1 MKFISLKN
9 LVQGAAAVLKRF
21 PLEVLFAL
29 TGTVAAIVNI
39 ELNSI
44 DYDGQGLCWRL
55 ITGANLGLLLS
66 LSATL
71 YSESHGL
78 SKGKLWLLRLLAVL
92 LTCAITWSI
101 NPFEQKTDILRF
113 LLLSFAF
120 HLLVAFAAFT
130 KGNTVQSFW
139 QFNKTLFLRFLTSAL
154 YSAVLFI
161 GLAAAIGAINFLFN
175 ANFEWD
181 TFATLWV
188 LIVGLFSTTFF
199 LAGVPASTEALNED
213 YSYPKG
219 LKIFTQ
225 YVLIPLATVYV
236 IILLAYEGKIL
247 ISWQLPKGLV
257 SSLILGY
264 AVFGILSNLLVYPIR
279 NQDDNK
285 WIKTFSKSFYLLL
298 LPLIVLLFVATG
310 TRVFTYGVTELRYF
324 LVVLA
329 FWLLFISIYFL
340 ISKKQNIKLIPISL
354 CLLTLVSVYGPL
366 SAFNVAKMSQ
376 LRILKDIFIK
386 NKAFSN
392 LKFKPVSNSISK
404 RDGNHAVAV
413 IDYLV
418 SQHDITVLQPYFK
431 KDLKK
436 VSDSLIHKNNSN
448 TAKLHRYEAISLKL
462 EWVKKQLNLEKYWGY
477 WRDEDTEGNTYA
489 EDERIGFTIEE
500 MSVIDIK
507 GYDYLVNDLTL
518 NGSPDTLKPTTIR
531 YKINNT
537 EVKHIDTFRSTQV
550 IQIGNES
557 ASFELEK
564 WANEILADTASLK
577 KLENTEGSSS
587 YISSYTLPQSK
598 LTITRNCGKHVVTLR
613 LTQVNL
619 NKPAKGKRFE
629 ITYALGA
636 ILIKW

>member
-9 LVQGAAAVLKRF
+9 LIYGAAAVLKRF

-29 TGTVAAIVNI
+29 TGTVAAIANI

-44 DYDGQGLCWRL
+44 NYDGQGLCWQL

-71 YSESHGL
+71 YSESRAL
-78 SKGKLWLLRLLAVL
+78 SKGQLWLLRLLAVL

-101 NPFEQKTDILRF
+101 NPFEQTTDILKF

-130 KGNTVQSFW
+130 KGNSVQSFW
-139 QFNKTLFLRFLTSAL
+139 QFNETLFLRFLTSAL

-161 GLAAAIGAINFLFN
+161 GLTAAIGAINFLFN

-199 LAGVPASTEALNED
+199 LAGVPASTQALNQD

-225 YVLIPLATVYV
+225 YVLIPLASVYV

-279 NQDDNK
+279 NQDDNR

-310 TRVFTYGVTELRYF
+310 TRVFTYGITELRYF

-340 ISKKQNIKLIPISL
+340 VSKKQNIKLIPISL

-376 LRILKDIFIK
+376 LRILKEIFIK

-392 LKFKPVSNSISK
+392 SKLQPVSKSISK

-413 IDYLV
+413 IDYLI
-418 SQHDITVLQPYFK
+418 SQHDITALQPYFT

-436 VSDSLIHKNNSN
+436 VSDSLIHKNNSK

-462 EWVKKQLNLEKYWGY
+462 EWVKKQLNLEEYWGY
-477 WRDEDTEGNTYA
+477 WRDEDTEGNTYI
-489 EDERIGFTIEE
+489 ENERIGFTIEE

-507 GYDYLVNDLTL
+507 GYDYLINDLTL
-518 NGSPDTLKPTTIR
+518 NGSPDTLKPTTIE

-577 KLENTEGSSS
+577 KLENTKGSSS
-587 YISSYTLPQSK
+587 NFSSYTLPQSK
-598 LTITRNCGKHVVTLR
+598 LTMTRNCGKHVVTLR